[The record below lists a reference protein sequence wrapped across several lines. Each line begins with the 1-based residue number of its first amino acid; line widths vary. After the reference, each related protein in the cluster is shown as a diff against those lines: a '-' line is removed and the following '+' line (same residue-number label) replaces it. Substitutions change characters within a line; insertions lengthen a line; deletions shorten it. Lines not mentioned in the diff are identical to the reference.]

1 MKTFLVISLVATSL
15 SVQASTQKT
24 DGKVMSYLFDA
35 QLSQADSLIE
45 LQIKKHPNHPK
56 YYFLKAHYAFYMRY
70 FSQQAVSR
78 DSILQVII
86 HNAQKAVEL
95 GERVEQTTEN
105 KFYIGSALGFLSR
118 AHIMRQELWDGY
130 WAGRKCRDYLGE
142 VLEEDSSFF
151 DAYVGMGVIEYYP
164 DRLTGFQGFLAW
176 LGGMSGD
183 REKGLEYFN
192 KTAQKGNLLR
202 AEARF
207 ILAFLYRFLEGD
219 FLQANP
225 YFNLLKEEFPNNNY
239 FAIQYNQT
247 WLAHLVEEKGID
259 FLEAEIDSLRS
270 KYSITNSG
278 VLNGL
283 AYSFMGQ
290 ERYEIA
296 LALFE
301 LNIELYPDEA
311 NPYDSIAECYMNQD
325 NNEMAIKYSRIGLE
339 QLPADSTISEDF
351 RELLKEILED
361 RLSELAPA

>member
-1 MKTFLVISLVATSL
+1 MKTFLVISLVAISL

-45 LQIKKHPNHPK
+45 LQIKKQPNHPK

-176 LGGMSGD
+176 LGGMSGEWD
-183 REKGLEYFN
+183 QGQQQFRERARNEVYALIEKRQWKGTFF
-192 KTAQKGNLLR
+192 GR
-202 AEARF
+202 
-207 ILAFLYRFLEGD
+207 
-219 FLQANP
+219 
-225 YFNLLKEEFPNNNY
+225 
-239 FAIQYNQT
+239 
-247 WLAHLVEEKGID
+247 V
-259 FLEAEIDSLRS
+259 
-270 KYSITNSG
+270 
-278 VLNGL
+278 
-283 AYSFMGQ
+283 
-290 ERYEIA
+290 
-296 LALFE
+296 LALFGVQRGLRRLLARLAQDGRE
-301 LNIELYPDEA
+301 QG
-311 NPYDSIAECYMNQD
+311 IAP
-325 NNEMAIKYSRIGLE
+325 E
-339 QLPADSTISEDF
+339 QIRETVQLARRAHRTALMVAHYEDL
-351 RELLKEILED
+351 RAVLGTWRYLHRWVAVLMVLLVTVHIVHALMYGSFFFEG
-361 RLSELAPA
+361 SVG